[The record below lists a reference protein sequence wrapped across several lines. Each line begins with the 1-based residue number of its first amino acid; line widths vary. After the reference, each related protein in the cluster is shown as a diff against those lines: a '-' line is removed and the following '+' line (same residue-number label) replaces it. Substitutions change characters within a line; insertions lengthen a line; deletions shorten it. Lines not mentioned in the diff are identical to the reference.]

1 MKIILSIIF
10 SLIIFQGNSQIKP
23 ENEASFFSEKE
34 HKSLKKDSKLLEKI
48 KFSKAVKKFGK
59 PDESREIKATE
70 ETIPI
75 FLPEESIEKH
85 FPNKEY
91 LNEGFYLLEA
101 SWKRL
106 SESWIT
112 VLYKFEKDEW
122 VPISILVTL

>member
-10 SLIIFQGNSQIKP
+10 SLIIFQGKAQINS
-23 ENEASFFSEKE
+23 ENEEPLFSEKE
-34 HKSLKKDSKLLEKI
+34 HKSLKEDSKLLEKL

-59 PDESREIKATE
+59 PAESRKIKVTE
-70 ETIPI
+70 ETISI
-75 FLPEESIEKH
+75 LVPEESIEKY

-91 LNEGFYLLEA
+91 LNEGFHLLEA

-112 VLYKFEKDEW
+112 VLYKFEKDDW

>member
-1 MKIILSIIF
+1 MKIILPILFSMIF
-10 SLIIFQGNSQIKP
+10 FVGNAQINS
-23 ENEASFFSEKE
+23 ENEEPFFSEKE

-59 PDESREIKATE
+59 PDESREIKVTE
-70 ETIPI
+70 ETISI

-91 LNEGFYLLEA
+91 LNEEFHLFEA
-101 SWKRL
+101 SWKRF
-106 SESWIT
+106 SEYWIT
-112 VLYKFEKDEW
+112 VMYKFEKDEW